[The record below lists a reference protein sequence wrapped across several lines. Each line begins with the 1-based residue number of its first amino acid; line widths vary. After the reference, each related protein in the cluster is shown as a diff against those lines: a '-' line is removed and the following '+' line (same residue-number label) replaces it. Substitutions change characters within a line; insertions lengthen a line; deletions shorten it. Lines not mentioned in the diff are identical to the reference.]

1 MVFGA
6 DLVLCTNMLRGGI
19 QLLYEYDAGDT
30 ESNLVHADDWE
41 GKMLCLPSDVGLL
54 HLDFARLDCEHCL
67 ANLLSEARNARHA
80 VYNFHASD
88 IQSVDWN

>member
-1 MVFGA
+1 MVLGA

-19 QLLYEYDAGDT
+19 QLLYEYGAGDT

-67 ANLLSEARNARHA
+67 ANLLSEAWNARHA

-88 IQSVDWN
+88 LQSIDWN